1 MCYARIITLPI
12 LERGQQYQIHGAE
25 NSMISSDSFLCRFVI
40 FQQQFCLSAHDRL
53 YYTVSYTVSVVYS
66 SSTTL
71 FVSQV
76 FQNHKHTTRY
86 NKRARAGQG
95 GEAFCLQKV

>member
-1 MCYARIITLPI
+1 
-12 LERGQQYQIHGAE
+12 
-25 NSMISSDSFLCRFVI
+25 MISSDSFLCRFVI
-40 FQQQFCLSAHDRL
+40 FQQQFFMSAHDKL

-76 FQNHKHTTRY
+76 FQNHKHTTV
-86 NKRARAGQG
+86 QQE
-95 GEAFCLQKV
+95 GEGREGRVAFCLQKV